1 MVLEFE
7 EVLRER
13 LEAKERVVV
22 DQGKESVR
30 RWQEENRGMRMEI
43 KELKETMD
51 QVRQEKED
59 IF

>member
-7 EVLRER
+7 QVLRER